1 MSQCVREEPLPQT
14 ELTEPPLEYLDLYSS
29 NSPLNHREHYQYHEN
44 YENYEGDESHP
55 MLSGFYHEYGMSD
68 DYCLPLAETNFT
80 ENIENFFRGPNFEYL
95 PSPAQDSMNFSEFFR
110 QLENQRDANVAQNAC
125 KFLRVYN
132 ASQNRY
138 FVGIDLDEC
147 ALLGS
152 DTNMVLN
159 LGMMSLKFH
168 SFPPPFS
175 TPELQKRY
183 KEQQMAMPRVQ
194 QHLEQLGKLVVNP
207 RLIEAFTQITT
218 QLGYVPYVFAY
229 TNKGGLL
236 DLLQECIA
244 EYHHLYKKSR
254 IGACVD
260 NDVSSGNSGH
270 SQSKNIFNFGNG
282 GFTSFL
288 EGSSGIMDYTYLW
301 NSICSENLDLEEVLK
316 TLMAR
321 AVAFDSH
328 QLKHKKRQRPHN
340 RDHHLIHEHHAN
352 HEHHTSCEHHLNHD
366 HHDHHTIDEQHT
378 NHQHLNNNEEFREEG
393 EVESEEEKH
402 MYGEEFM
409 ENKREL
415 ENMLMEKIKEL
426 RRCIIRLGLST
437 WAISKCL
444 GLEYN
449 ISVFLSHVQYKDL
462 DSVVEKLGVSS
473 LDKVW
478 LYDDQSRNH
487 LHRMIELKYH
497 HNPAMAKKKGVDH
510 EDPKSIHMIQVQ
522 PYSAK
527 IVPSEIRV
535 KISRV
540 LNTLIP
546 VPEIFFMAFHK
557 SLLERISV
565 ETVHFHKDHLIFH
578 NVHNDPYGKGG
589 CFMMGAKSLA
599 EGVEGEEGEPW
610 CTSVFIKTD

>member
-1 MSQCVREEPLPQT
+1 V
-14 ELTEPPLEYLDLYSS
+14 
-29 NSPLNHREHYQYHEN
+29 
-44 YENYEGDESHP
+44 
-55 MLSGFYHEYGMSD
+55 F
-68 DYCLPLAETNFT
+68 
-80 ENIENFFRGPNFEYL
+80 
-95 PSPAQDSMNFSEFFR
+95 
-110 QLENQRDANVAQNAC
+110 
-125 KFLRVYN
+125 N
-132 ASQNRY
+132 ASQGRY

-159 LGMMSLKFH
+159 LGMMALKFH

-175 TPELQKRY
+175 SPELQKMY
-183 KEQQMAMPRVQ
+183 KEQQMSLPRVQ
-194 QHLEQLGKLVVNP
+194 QQLEQLGKLVVNP

-236 DLLQECIA
+236 DLLQECMT
-244 EYHHLYKKSR
+244 EYKHLYKKSR
-254 IGACVD
+254 ISE
-260 NDVSSGNSGH
+260 NNKGH
-270 SQSKNIFNFGNG
+270 SPNIFNSGNG
-282 GFTSFL
+282 GFTAFL
-288 EGSSGIMDYTYLW
+288 EGSSGLVDYTYLW
-301 NSICSENLDLEEVLK
+301 NSVCSETVNLEHVLK
-316 TLMAR
+316 TLMTR
-321 AVAFDSH
+321 AMPLHGSNHDLNHEKSH
-328 QLKHKKRQRPHN
+328 QNYLFHGDN
-340 RDHHLIHEHHAN
+340 DH
-352 HEHHTSCEHHLNHD
+352 T
-366 HHDHHTIDEQHT
+366 
-378 NHQHLNNNEEFREEG
+378 EEG
-393 EVESEEEKH
+393 EIEFNETNATHPTNETHQKEVE
-402 MYGEEFM
+402 MYGEDFV

-449 ISVFLSHVQYKDL
+449 IPVFLSHVQYKDL
-462 DSVVEKLGVSS
+462 DSIVEKLGVSS

-497 HNPAMAKKKGVDH
+497 HNPAMAKKRGVDQ

-522 PYSAK
+522 PYSIK
-527 IVPSEIRV
+527 IVPCEIRV

-540 LNTLIP
+540 LNNLIS

-557 SLLERISV
+557 SLLEKISV

-599 EGVEGEEGEPW
+599 EGVEGEVEGEPW
-610 CTSVFIKTD
+610 CTSVFIKAD